1 MRAEIA
7 RLQAEGVTS
16 EELQRSQDSIVN
28 QSLFRFTS
36 LAAITSRAARIKWL
50 DLEPGYYETFL
61 DRVQDITQ
69 AEVQAI
75 AQSQLR
81 PDDLII
87 MVVGDAAKFDR
98 PLSELGEVIEI
109 VLE

>member
-1 MRAEIA
+1 M
-7 RLQAEGVTS
+7 
-16 EELQRSQDSIVN
+16 SIRHC
-28 QSLFRFTS
+28 LG
-36 LAAITSRAARIKWL
+36 LPHLGAITSRAARIKWL
-50 DLEPGYYETFL
+50 GLEPGYYETYL
-61 DRVQDITQ
+61 DRVQSITQ
-69 AEVQAI
+69 ADVQAI

-109 VLE
+109 TLE